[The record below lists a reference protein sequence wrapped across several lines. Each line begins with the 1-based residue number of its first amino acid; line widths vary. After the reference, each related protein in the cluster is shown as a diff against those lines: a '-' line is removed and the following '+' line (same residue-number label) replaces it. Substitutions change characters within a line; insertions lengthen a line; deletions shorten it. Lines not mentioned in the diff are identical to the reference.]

1 MIQSAFTF
9 ACYKATNGKAL
20 GEAGMNKVLA
30 KEIEAWKALATDRAL
45 KLADS
50 GIMFTI
56 EDVED
61 TVGPPPR
68 HFNSAGALMH
78 QLARQGKIESTGQVM
93 SSSKTSRRGG
103 MVRFWRGVSKKG

>member
-1 MIQSAFTF
+1 MQTAFTF

-30 KEIEAWKALATDRAL
+30 KEIEAWKILAEDRVL
-45 KLADS
+45 KLAAS

-78 QLARQGKIESTGQVM
+78 TLARKGKIEWTGQM
-93 SSSKTSRRGG
+93 MPSSKASRRGSL
-103 MVRFWRGVSKKG
+103 VRFWRGISK